1 MTHMKKG
8 KLVGVLLAAT
18 MIFGG
23 LTVTKPVKADSAY
36 KFDKQYTLKSGDTET
51 AKSPKETFYFGNSS
65 KAKLYQVQNT
75 KFNSYTEGTSDT
87 KKASEVTGK
96 GIPDTITL
104 GNVNFD
110 EGEATSAGTK
120 KEVSITPPKASDYP
134 SAGYYFYEFQEVQG
148 NSAGVT
154 YNTNPY
160 YIRVAVAYNSN
171 SKALEISNIT
181 MFNENWKKV
190 TGIENEYSAG
200 KLTVQK
206 IVTGN
211 MANSND
217 VFDVTVKFTP
227 KNETKLRS
235 TIAGSTNDA
244 SLGDVEIRGDENE
257 KTATFK
263 VKAETKVIFTNLP
276 ADVTYTVE
284 ETKADG
290 YDAPAYK
297 TNQEENLNY
306 GTISGGSTDEVIIT
320 NNKGTTIDT
329 GVFMNNLPYLLVLL
343 FAAACGVGFVV
354 SKKHGVK
361 ED

>member
-1 MTHMKKG
+1 MKKG
-8 KLVGVLLAAT
+8 KLVGVLLAAI

-36 KFDKQYTLKSGDTET
+36 KFDKQYTLKSGDTAT
-51 AKSPKETFYFGNSS
+51 AKSPAETFCFGNSS

-96 GIPDTITL
+96 GIPETITL

-120 KEVSITPPKASDYP
+120 KKVSITPPEASAYP

-148 NSAGVT
+148 DSAGVT

-181 MFNENWKKV
+181 MFNENWEKV

-211 MANSND
+211 MANSDD

-244 SLGDVEIRGDENE
+244 SLGDVKITGDENE

-297 TNQEENLNY
+297 TNQKENVNN

>member
-1 MTHMKKG
+1 MKKG
-8 KLVGVLLAAT
+8 KFVGVLLAAT

-23 LTVTKPVKADSAY
+23 LTTAKPVKADGAY
-36 KFDKQYTLKSGDTET
+36 KFDKQYTLKSGDAQT
-51 AKSPKETFYFGNSS
+51 AKSPAETFYFGNEES
-65 KAKLYQVQNT
+65 KAELYQVQNT
-75 KFNSYTEGTSDT
+75 KFNSYTNGTSDT
-87 KKASEVTGK
+87 RKASEVTGQ
-96 GIPDTITL
+96 GIPETITV
-104 GNVNFD
+104 GNVKFD

-120 KEVSITPPKASDYP
+120 KEVSITPPEASAYP
-134 SAGYYFYEFQEVQG
+134 SAGYYFYKFQEVEG
-148 NSAGVT
+148 DSAGVT

-181 MFNENWKKV
+181 MFNENMEKV

-200 KLTVQK
+200 KLTIQK

-211 MANSND
+211 MANSD
-217 VFDVTVKFTP
+217 DTFEVTVKFTP
-227 KNETKLRS
+227 KNGKKLKS
-235 TIAGSTNDA
+235 TIAGSTSDA
-244 SLGDVEIRGDENE
+244 SLGDVKITGDENE
-257 KTATFK
+257 ITATFK
-263 VKAETKVIFTNLP
+263 VKAETKVLFTNIP
-276 ADVTYTVE
+276 ADVTYTVK

-290 YDAPAYK
+290 YDDPVYK
-297 TNQEENLNY
+297 TNQKENVNN
-306 GTISGGSTDEVIIT
+306 GTIVGGSTDEVIIT

-354 SKKHGVK
+354 SKKHSVK

>member
-1 MTHMKKG
+1 MKKG
-8 KLVGVLLAAT
+8 KFVGVLLAAT

-23 LTVTKPVKADSAY
+23 LTTAKPVKADGAY
-36 KFDKQYTLKSGDTET
+36 KFDKQYTLKSGDAET
-51 AKSPKETFYFGNSS
+51 AKSPAETFYFGNEES
-65 KAKLYQVQNT
+65 KAELYQVQNT
-75 KFNSYTEGTSDT
+75 KFNSYTNGTSDT
-87 KKASEVTGK
+87 KKASEVAGQ
-96 GIPDTITL
+96 GIPETITV
-104 GNVNFD
+104 GNVKFD

-120 KEVSITPPKASDYP
+120 KEVSITPPEASAYP
-134 SAGYYFYEFQEVQG
+134 SAGYYFYKFQEVEG
-148 NSAGVT
+148 DSAGVT

-181 MFNENWKKV
+181 MFNENMEKV

-200 KLTVQK
+200 KLTIQK

-211 MANSND
+211 MANSD
-217 VFDVTVKFTP
+217 DTFEVTVKFTP
-227 KNETKLRS
+227 KNGKKLKS
-235 TIAGSTNDA
+235 TIAGSTSDA
-244 SLGDVEIRGDENE
+244 SLGDVKITGDENE

-263 VKAETKVIFTNLP
+263 VKAETKVLFTNIP

-290 YDAPAYK
+290 YDDPVYK
-297 TNQEENLNY
+297 TNQKENVNN
-306 GTISGGSTDEVIIT
+306 GTIVGGSTDEVIIT

>member
-1 MTHMKKG
+1 MKKG

-23 LTVTKPVKADSAY
+23 LTTAKPVKADNAY
-36 KFDKQYTLKSGDTET
+36 KFDKQYTLKKGDTQT
-51 AKSPKETFYFGNSS
+51 AKSPEETFSFGNDS
-65 KAKLYQVQNT
+65 KAELYQVQNT
-75 KFNSYTEGTSDT
+75 KFNSYTEDGTSDT
-87 KKASEVTGK
+87 KKASELTGR
-96 GIPDTITL
+96 GIPATITL
-104 GNVNFD
+104 GTVKFD

-120 KEVSITPPKASDYP
+120 KEVSITPPEASAYP
-134 SAGYYFYEFQEVQG
+134 SAGYYFYKFQEVAG
-148 NSAGVT
+148 DTAGVT
-154 YNTNPY
+154 YNTDPY

-181 MFNENWKKV
+181 MFNDEWQKV

-200 KLTVQK
+200 KLTIQK

-211 MANSND
+211 MANSD
-217 VFDVTVKFTP
+217 DTFDVTVKFTP
-227 KNETKLRS
+227 KSGTKLRS
-235 TIAGSTNDA
+235 TITGTTSDA
-244 SLGDVEIRGDENE
+244 SLGEVKITGDENE

-263 VKAETKVIFTNLP
+263 VKAETKVIFANLP
-276 ADVTYTVE
+276 EDVTYTVE

-290 YDAPAYK
+290 YDTPKYK
-297 TNQEENLNY
+297 TNGKENVSN
-306 GTISGGSTDEVIIT
+306 GTVVGGEADEVVIT

-354 SKKHGVK
+354 SKKHGLK

>member
-1 MTHMKKG
+1 MKKG

-23 LTVTKPVKADSAY
+23 LTTAKPVKADGAY
-36 KFDKQYTLKSGDTET
+36 KFDKQYTLKSGDAQT
-51 AKSPKETFYFGNSS
+51 AKSPAETFYFGNES
-65 KAKLYQVQNT
+65 KAELYQVQNT
-75 KFNSYTEGTSDT
+75 KFNTYTEGTSDT

-96 GIPDTITL
+96 GIPETITV
-104 GNVNFD
+104 GNVKFD
-110 EGEATSAGTK
+110 EGEATNAGTK
-120 KEVSITPPKASDYP
+120 KEVSITPPEATAYP
-134 SAGYYFYEFQEVQG
+134 SAGYYFYKFQEVEG
-148 NSAGVT
+148 DSAGVT

-181 MFNENWKKV
+181 MFNEEWQKV

-200 KLTVQK
+200 KLTIQK

-211 MANSND
+211 MANSD
-217 VFDVTVKFTP
+217 DTFEVTVKFTP
-227 KNETKLRS
+227 KNGKKLKS
-235 TIAGSTNDA
+235 TIAGSTSDT
-244 SLGDVEIRGDENE
+244 SLGDVKITGDENE

-263 VKAETKVIFTNLP
+263 VKAETKVLFTNIP

-290 YDAPAYK
+290 YDDPVYK
-297 TNQEENLNY
+297 TNQKENVHD
-306 GTISGGSTDEVIIT
+306 GTIVGGSTDEVVIT